1 MLGLIRRFS
10 AIGTVLCTIVLAAG
24 PVAAAET
31 PQNTYLV
38 MQARFM
44 PWHVFTRYSYDRPD
58 LERAASKK
66 ITVTS
71 SKEMTELSALI
82 SSGQSTEFRPVSKMN
97 LRFHAEVRK
106 GDVLMLE
113 YVADRYAVCET
124 TSETCYENSE
134 DMRAAIAQF
143 MGEGRAPALTLR
155 D

>member
-1 MLGLIRRFS
+1 MLRLIGRFS
-10 AIGTVLCTIVLAAG
+10 AMGTVLCTSVLAAG

-31 PQNTYLV
+31 PPNTYLV

-44 PWHVFTRYSYDRPD
+44 PWDVFTRTRYDRPD
-58 LERAASKK
+58 LERAAYKK
-66 ITVTS
+66 KTVTS

-82 SSGQSTEFRPVSKMN
+82 SSGQSTEFRPVSRMN

-113 YVADRYAVCET
+113 YVADRFAVCET

-134 DMRAAIAQF
+134 EMRAGIAEF
-143 MGEGRAPALTLR
+143 MGHDERQN
-155 D
+155 